1 MDLDFIEEKN
11 IHPKQSVEFVGKD
24 EHNSKKARGGYIL
37 KNYEMF
43 KGSVIYGK
51 DSRGK
56 KVAPGLFEL
65 TNHALVK

>member
-1 MDLDFIEEKN
+1 
-11 IHPKQSVEFVGKD
+11 
-24 EHNSKKARGGYIL
+24 
-37 KNYEMF
+37 MF